1 MKNKLVQGWD
11 KLQARS
17 SLMLLIVAAA
27 VIEVMSVGQ
36 YIFTRNG
43 IRHEVEQRARTEI
56 KLKNM
61 EIQNVISDV
70 EVAVNNMQWLIDW
83 AAANPD
89 SIYSTLQLIINNNP
103 IITGCAMAFEPNH
116 FPSKGEWY
124 EPFAGRENGLTG
136 KTVHRQIGSAD
147 HNYHQASWYREGLTA
162 QGGQWTEPYFD
173 DAGSMMMVSSYIMP
187 IHDKN
192 GKAIGVFCSD
202 VSLEWLAD
210 LFGSNAGAYTF
221 LTSRSG
227 RLLACPDK
235 RMVMTTTI
243 QEVAKQFKDTMI
255 DVVNANMLAGDSGD
269 ASIKDNDGNKNYM
282 YYAPV
287 EGKTGWKM
295 AIIFPDKE
303 IYAGLHRLGRMLGI
317 FLILGLLLMAY
328 IMWRTFRGHQR
339 LQAVNAEKE
348 RIGSELRIA
357 SGIQMGMLPKTF
369 PPYPDLDELAMAGS
383 LVPAKEVGG
392 DLYDFY
398 VRDRKLFFC
407 VGDVSGKG
415 VPASLVMAVTRSLF
429 RTVSAHT
436 EDPEQVMKQMNN
448 AMSEMNESSMFVTLF
463 IGVLDLHNGQL
474 AYSNAGHCP
483 PVVITDGEVAPIDM
497 DANIPVGLMTDWQYS
512 RQTVT
517 IAPDSTIFVYTD
529 GLTEAENVEHGQYGE
544 ERMLG
549 ALKQNSKLA
558 PKNLIASM
566 NDSVHA
572 FVAGAEQSDDLT
584 MLAIHFITT
593 VKA

>member
-1 MKNKLVQGWD
+1 MSKKLIHGWD

-17 SLMLLIVAAA
+17 SIMLLIVAA
-27 VIEVMSVGQ
+27 VIIEVMSVGQ

-61 EIQNVISDV
+61 EIQNIISDV

-89 SIYSTLQLIINNNP
+89 SIYSTLQLIIDNNP

-116 FPSKGEWY
+116 YPSKGEWY
-124 EPFAGRENGLTG
+124 EPFA
-136 KTVHRQIGSAD
+136 
-147 HNYHQASWYREGLTA
+147 GLTA

-192 GKAIGVFCSD
+192 GKVIGVFCSD

-221 LTSRSG
+221 LTSRAG

-303 IYAGLHRLGRMLGI
+303 IYAGLHRLGRQLVI
-317 FLILGLLLMAY
+317 FLILGLLLMAF
-328 IMWRTFRGHQR
+328 ILWRTFRGHQR
-339 LQAVNAEKE
+339 LQAINAEKE
-348 RIGSELRIA
+348 RIGNELRIA

-392 DLYDFY
+392 DLFDFY

-429 RTVSAHT
+429 RTVSSHT
-436 EDPEQVMKQMNN
+436 VEPDQVMKQMNN

-463 IGVLDLHNGQL
+463 IGVLDLTTGTL
-474 AYSNAGHCP
+474 SYSNAGHCP
-483 PVVITDGEVAPIDM
+483 PVVIAGDEVASIDM
-497 DANIPVGLMTDWQYS
+497 DANIPVGLMTDWEYS
-512 RQTVT
+512 RQTIN
-517 IAPDSTIFVYTD
+517 IAPGSTIFVYTD
-529 GLTEAENVEHGQYGE
+529 GLTEAENAEHGQYGE
-544 ERMLG
+544 GRMLA

>member
-1 MKNKLVQGWD
+1 MKNKLVQEWD

-36 YIFTRNG
+36 YIFSRNG

-192 GKAIGVFCSD
+192 GKVIGVFCSD

-221 LTSRSG
+221 LTSRA
-227 RLLACPDK
+227 ACWP
-235 RMVMTTTI
+235 
-243 QEVAKQFKDTMI
+243 
-255 DVVNANMLAGDSGD
+255 
-269 ASIKDNDGNKNYM
+269 
-282 YYAPV
+282 AP
-287 EGKTGWKM
+287 
-295 AIIFPDKE
+295 
-303 IYAGLHRLGRMLGI
+303 
-317 FLILGLLLMAY
+317 
-328 IMWRTFRGHQR
+328 
-339 LQAVNAEKE
+339 
-348 RIGSELRIA
+348 
-357 SGIQMGMLPKTF
+357 
-369 PPYPDLDELAMAGS
+369 
-383 LVPAKEVGG
+383 
-392 DLYDFY
+392 
-398 VRDRKLFFC
+398 
-407 VGDVSGKG
+407 
-415 VPASLVMAVTRSLF
+415 TR
-429 RTVSAHT
+429 
-436 EDPEQVMKQMNN
+436 E
-448 AMSEMNESSMFVTLF
+448 
-463 IGVLDLHNGQL
+463 
-474 AYSNAGHCP
+474 
-483 PVVITDGEVAPIDM
+483 
-497 DANIPVGLMTDWQYS
+497 W
-512 RQTVT
+512 
-517 IAPDSTIFVYTD
+517 
-529 GLTEAENVEHGQYGE
+529 
-544 ERMLG
+544 
-549 ALKQNSKLA
+549 
-558 PKNLIASM
+558 
-566 NDSVHA
+566 
-572 FVAGAEQSDDLT
+572 
-584 MLAIHFITT
+584 
-593 VKA
+593 